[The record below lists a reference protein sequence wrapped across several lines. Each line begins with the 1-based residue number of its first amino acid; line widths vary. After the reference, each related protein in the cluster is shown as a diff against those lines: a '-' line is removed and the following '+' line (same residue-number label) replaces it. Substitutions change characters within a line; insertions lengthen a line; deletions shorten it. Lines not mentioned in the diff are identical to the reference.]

1 MQQPNHRGA
10 MHPFFRFV
18 VEPTFDGLT
27 LSQVLR
33 RLRFSR
39 KLLGLL
45 HREGR
50 CTRDGRDITLQAI
63 VHSGERI
70 ELHLPLKRASS
81 LTPER
86 IPLVVLAEDDHWLV
100 IDKPAGL
107 LVHPS
112 GPIQTGT
119 LANGVAYHLLRQGEP
134 YWGAPVTRL
143 DRLTSGLVLFA
154 KHPHAQHACTQAI
167 HAGTLR
173 RTYLAV
179 VAGWIDEDAGTI
191 TAPIGRVPGS
201 LTRRTIVPEGE
212 GQSAITHFRVLH
224 RFTPPH
230 VGIGPATLV
239 QVTLQTGRTHQIRVH
254 MAHRGHPLF
263 GDSLYGIPL
272 PGVCDRQAL
281 HAWRLTAPHPVEKRT
296 DTWLS
301 PLPAD
306 IRRLLPPH
314 LHESPEASNE

>member
-1 MQQPNHRGA
+1 
-10 MHPFFRFV
+10 
-18 VEPTFDGLT
+18 
-27 LSQVLR
+27 
-33 RLRFSR
+33 RFSR

-112 GPIQTGT
+112 GPIQAGT

-154 KHPHAQHACTQAI
+154 KHPHA
-167 HAGTLR
+167 
-173 RTYLAV
+173 
-179 VAGWIDEDAGTI
+179 
-191 TAPIGRVPGS
+191 
-201 LTRRTIVPEGE
+201 
-212 GQSAITHFRVLH
+212 
-224 RFTPPH
+224 
-230 VGIGPATLV
+230 
-239 QVTLQTGRTHQIRVH
+239 
-254 MAHRGHPLF
+254 
-263 GDSLYGIPL
+263 
-272 PGVCDRQAL
+272 
-281 HAWRLTAPHPVEKRT
+281 
-296 DTWLS
+296 
-301 PLPAD
+301 
-306 IRRLLPPH
+306 
-314 LHESPEASNE
+314 